1 MGSLILP
8 SSGPVYADALIFI
21 YSVEKHPIYALTLR
35 PLWEAV
41 ARGDLEVLSSE
52 LTLMETLIGPLKQGD
67 AAFEMDY
74 ENFFASPGIRL
85 LPITSSILRAGA
97 RLRATLNAEIR
108 RLLAEL
114 HHSRAARIRVAGGGA
129 GGDAPDAQASALG
142 LPYGQSQPPERL
154 AHHGIQRITVEFS
167 EKSPT
172 ATHDT
177 SDPGT
182 QTTW

>member
-1 MGSLILP
+1 MGSLMLP

-67 AAFEMDY
+67 AALETDY

-97 RLRATLNAEIR
+97 RLRATLNSLR
-108 RLLAEL
+108 T
-114 HHSRAARIRVAGGGA
+114 
-129 GGDAPDAQASALG
+129 PDAIQAATGHSCSCSLFLTNDLIFRRIPG
-142 LPYGQSQPPERL
+142 LPVVLLDDVLRS
-154 AHHGIQRITVEFS
+154 
-167 EKSPT
+167 
-172 ATHDT
+172 
-177 SDPGT
+177 
-182 QTTW
+182 

>member
-21 YSVEKHPIYALTLR
+21 YSVEKHSIYALTLR

-67 AAFEMDY
+67 AALETDY

-97 RLRATLNAEIR
+97 RLRATLG
-108 RLLAEL
+108 
-114 HHSRAARIRVAGGGA
+114 V
-129 GGDAPDAQASALG
+129 
-142 LPYGQSQPPERL
+142 
-154 AHHGIQRITVEFS
+154 
-167 EKSPT
+167 KK
-172 ATHDT
+172 
-177 SDPGT
+177 
-182 QTTW
+182 

>member
-67 AAFEMDY
+67 AALRRTM
-74 ENFFASPGIRL
+74 R
-85 LPITSSILRAGA
+85 TSSPARASDCSPSRRRSFVPGRAFA
-97 RLRATLNAEIR
+97 R
-108 RLLAEL
+108 
-114 HHSRAARIRVAGGGA
+114 H
-129 GGDAPDAQASALG
+129 
-142 LPYGQSQPPERL
+142 
-154 AHHGIQRITVEFS
+154 
-167 EKSPT
+167 
-172 ATHDT
+172 
-177 SDPGT
+177 
-182 QTTW
+182 

>member
-8 SSGPVYADALIFI
+8 SSGPVYADAQIFI

-52 LTLMETLIGPLKQGD
+52 LTLVETLVGPLKQGD
-67 AAFEMDY
+67 ATLETDY

-97 RLRATLNAEIR
+97 RLRANLNSLR
-108 RLLAEL
+108 T
-114 HHSRAARIRVAGGGA
+114 
-129 GGDAPDAQASALG
+129 PDAIQAATGHSCSCSLFLTNDQIFRRISG
-142 LPYGQSQPPERL
+142 LPVVL
-154 AHHGIQRITVEFS
+154 LDDVV
-167 EKSPT
+167 KS
-172 ATHDT
+172 
-177 SDPGT
+177 
-182 QTTW
+182 